1 MKNKIIF
8 ITCLALSSGSVV
20 KGQTA
25 VADSCYLNE
34 GTAAISTVTYE
45 RLEKNSSLSLQNS
58 LFGEVLGLTSMQ
70 GMNGIWDE
78 RASLSIR
85 GLQSLSNNGIL
96 ILVDGIERP
105 IADLTVEEVESVS
118 VLKDAAAVALY
129 GYKGINGALL
139 VKTKR
144 GREGKMDIKIS
155 YDHGFNQPLYLPDMA
170 DSYTYAKAMNEAY
183 ANDGKS
189 PRYNQFELEAF
200 KNGKYPNYYPNVDW
214 TDEVIGDCKGGK
226 TKCVKTY

>member
-1 MKNKIIF
+1 MFGIEQWLCCQR
-8 ITCLALSSGSVV
+8 TD
-20 KGQTA
+20 TA

-118 VLKDAAAVALY
+118 VLKMQQ
-129 GYKGINGALL
+129 LL
-139 VKTKR
+139 HF
-144 GREGKMDIKIS
+144 MDIRVLTV
-155 YDHGFNQPLYLPDMA
+155 LY
-170 DSYTYAKAMNEAY
+170 
-183 ANDGKS
+183 
-189 PRYNQFELEAF
+189 
-200 KNGKYPNYYPNVDW
+200 W
-214 TDEVIGDCKGGK
+214 
-226 TKCVKTY
+226 